1 MLLAWIRFGI
11 AAAFI
16 LGGLSIIVLALV
28 GVFRFDYI
36 LNRMHVAAP
45 CDTLGI
51 LLMLI
56 GFVVLNGAEP
66 LSLTL
71 KLILI
76 IVFIWFANPVSG
88 HLICKVEVVTNDK
101 IDEEL
106 EVLHH
111 DHI

>member
-1 MLLAWIRFGI
+1 MLFAWIRFGI
-11 AAAFI
+11 ASVFI
-16 LGGLSIIVLALV
+16 LGGLTIIVLALV
-28 GVFRFDYI
+28 GVFRFNYI

-51 LLMLI
+51 LLMLVGLLI
-56 GFVVLNGAEP
+56 LNAAEP

-71 KLILI
+71 KLVLI

-88 HLICKVEVVTNDK
+88 HLICKVEVVTNDELDK
-101 IDEEL
+101 EL
-106 EVLHH
+106 EVVHH